1 MRGLKLLQNI
11 GPKVLATA
19 AISHRAQI
27 ERVVK
32 TDWAK
37 IASESEA
44 LKTFKS
50 IVTPELIDVVSAA
63 KSNFSVPE
71 GGLSHLQ
78 DADLYGH
85 LSAYMNGTEFKGEVY
100 KLIDAVD
107 KLKDSNNPMF
117 QGALLKGI
125 LNYVSSKGQ
134 V

>member
-50 IVTPELIDVVSAA
+50 FVTPELVNAVSAV

-71 GGLSHLQ
+71 GGISHLQ

-85 LSAYMNGTEFKGEVY
+85 LSAYLNGTEFKGEIY
-100 KLIDAVD
+100 NLIDAVD
-107 KLKDSNNPMF
+107 KLKDSNNPLF
-117 QGALLKGI
+117 QSALLKGV
-125 LNYVSSKGQ
+125 LNYIASKNQ